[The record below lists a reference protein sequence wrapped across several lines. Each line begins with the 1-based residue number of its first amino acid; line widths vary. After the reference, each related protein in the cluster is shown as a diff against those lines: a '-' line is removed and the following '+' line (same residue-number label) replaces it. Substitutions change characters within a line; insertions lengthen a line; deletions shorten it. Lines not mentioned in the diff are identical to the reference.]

1 MSSILINDESIMIF
15 NPKLAELLGLNESII
30 LNHIHYWLERSNNV
44 VEEKRWVYN
53 SYGRWHEQIGFLSA
67 STIKKAIKK
76 LETMGIVLSGNFNKC
91 KMDKT
96 KWYTIAYDELEKFF
110 ENHKDRI
117 NGKGQSKITNGT
129 IEGADDSS
137 IGSKLPEDES
147 NSDKAIPYNTPEIT
161 HSDDNDKRVFD
172 RKSKGYLK
180 KNEFL
185 KKDDLRGIILFY
197 SENIRLLGSYEL
209 EKLKYFAEEFKDSE
223 LIIFAIKQAIDANAR
238 NLRYIEKTLYNWKDN
253 GIKNKSEAEAFIDSY
268 RKYREGKG
276 NGGRAGNHGKNKC
289 CNSKNSPKD
298 KWAGYKA
305 PEPRVSTNE
314 DFQGVI

>member
-30 LNHIHYWLERSNNV
+30 LNHIHYWLERSNNI

-53 SYGRWHEQIGFLSA
+53 SYEQWHEQIGFLST

-76 LETMGIVLSGNFNKC
+76 LEAMGIVLSDNFNKC

-96 KWYTIAYDELEKFF
+96 KWYTIAYDNLEKFF
-110 ENHKDRI
+110 EGHKDRI
-117 NGKGQSKITNGT
+117 NEKEQSKITNELM
-129 IEGADDSS
+129 EGEDDSS

-161 HSDDNDKRVFD
+161 HSDDNDNGFFDGKPKEDLKRSNFM
-172 RKSKGYLK
+172 R
-180 KNEFL
+180 
-185 KKDDLRGIILFY
+185 KDDLREIILFY
-197 SENIRLLGSYEL
+197 SENIRLPGSYEL
-209 EKLKYFAEEFKDSE
+209 ERLKYFAEEFKDSE
-223 LIIFAIKQAIDANAR
+223 LIIFAIEQAINANAR

-253 GIKNKSEAEAFIDSY
+253 GIKNKSEAEAFIESY
-268 RKYREGKG
+268 KKYREGNG
-276 NGGRAGNHGKNKC
+276 NGGLAGNHGKNKC

-298 KWAGYKA
+298 KWTGYKA
-305 PEPRVSTNE
+305 PEPKVSTNA

>member
-30 LNHIHYWLERSNNV
+30 LNHIHYWLERSNNI

-53 SYGRWHEQIGFLSA
+53 SYEQWHEQIGFLST

-76 LETMGIVLSGNFNKC
+76 LEAMGIVLSGNFNKC

-96 KWYTIAYDELEKFF
+96 KWYTIAYDKLEKFF
-110 ENHKDRI
+110 EGHKDRI
-117 NGKGQSKITNGT
+117 NEKEQSKITNEPMKG
-129 IEGADDSS
+129 EEDSS
-137 IGSKLPEDES
+137 IGSKLSEDES

-161 HSDDNDKRVFD
+161 HSDDNDNGFFD
-172 RKSKGYLK
+172 GKHKEDLK
-180 KNEFL
+180 KSNFMR
-185 KKDDLRGIILFY
+185 KDDLRGIILFY
-197 SENIRLLGSYEL
+197 SENIRLPGSYEL
-209 EKLKYFAEEFKDSE
+209 ERLKYFAEEFKDSE
-223 LIIFAIKQAIDANAR
+223 LIIFAMEQAINANAR

-253 GIKNKSEAEAFIDSY
+253 GIKNKSEAEAFIENY
-268 RKYREGKG
+268 KKYREGKG
-276 NGGRAGNHGKNKC
+276 NGGLAGNYGKNKC

-305 PEPRVSTNE
+305 PEPKVSANA
-314 DFQGVI
+314 DFQGII